1 MLRGGD
7 AWKNR
12 GSVLNQCSVLLRHPL
27 VFPTREKG
35 SLITLIMRQGWV
47 HKYTQGCKPICK
59 DGCSGQ
65 GWHARRVLTAA
76 VDHLEK
82 WFLDLIRSS
91 PCQGPPVDSVLRWVY
106 IVPDFK
112 RNDAARGEAP
122 GMANHAFFHVS
133 ALKWNRSVPD
143 KSGFP
148 VAAE

>member
-27 VFPTREKG
+27 VFHERERVTNNTNYEAG
-35 SLITLIMRQGWV
+35 MGAQV
-47 HKYTQGCKPICK
+47 YTQGCKPICK

-65 GWHARRVLTAA
+65 GWHARRVLNAA